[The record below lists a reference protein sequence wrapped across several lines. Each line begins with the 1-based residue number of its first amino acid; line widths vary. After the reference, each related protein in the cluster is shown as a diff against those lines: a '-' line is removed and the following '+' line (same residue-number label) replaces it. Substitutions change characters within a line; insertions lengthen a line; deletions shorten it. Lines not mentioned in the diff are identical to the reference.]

1 MSGSGTTF
9 AKGGCGCLLIFL
21 GLGFLAAIT
30 GGRVHLDL
38 GGAIFLFIIGGFIAL
53 IYRGIFGK
61 KEEEADYR
69 MPDEER
75 RDEYV
80 PPMRASSGKT
90 WNCSCCGNVNRDD
103 DQVCLSCDWPR
114 NGGGEDSQPH
124 GYREI
129 EDE

>member
-1 MSGSGTTF
+1 MPGSGATF

-61 KEEEADYR
+61 KEEEANYR
-69 MPDEER
+69 MADEGGR
-75 RDEYV
+75 AEYV
-80 PPMRASSGKT
+80 VPPRQSGEAT
-90 WNCSCCGNVNRDD
+90 WNCSCCGNVNRSD

-114 NGGGEDSQPH
+114 NGGDGDSQSH